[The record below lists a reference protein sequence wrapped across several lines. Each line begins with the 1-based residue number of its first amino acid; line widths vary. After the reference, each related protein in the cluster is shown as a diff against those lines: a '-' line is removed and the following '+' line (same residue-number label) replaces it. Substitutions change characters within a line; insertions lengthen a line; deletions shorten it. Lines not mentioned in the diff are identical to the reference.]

1 MKKFMSVIMLGTVLM
16 SGCAK
21 EVPPPTADATTP
33 NVTAGTEE
41 ITELVPEEGAELT
54 YWALRE
60 DFARDAA
67 QRFEAEYGVP
77 VNVEIVGFEAI
88 QKLGLEGPAGN
99 AADVVWGKHEHASTV
114 YNAGLVLP
122 IDPQIT
128 ARLQD
133 NVLEASL
140 VPLTVDGNLC
150 AVPHYMDSL
159 ALFYN
164 KDLIDTPATTF
175 EQIMSEAPSFNDP
188 DNNKFY
194 YMTVIGGSN
203 LHPYLSAAGFEL
215 FGPDGTDNENPGF
228 DTPEFLEGLKNIRK
242 LGEILP
248 VNGQDIRMSAT
259 SFVQQNFMDGNV
271 AYLVNGPWFLGQLN
285 ESGLNYGITLLP
297 SIDGNPAKPFS
308 SVTGNFI
315 NAFTEYPIA
324 AQLFAEFLTTLESAE
339 KLYTIGGDMPIHKD
353 AGKLPVIAESIAGPV
368 FIEQFENTVPQPAV
382 SRMSYFWSIAESIYL
397 EVFDGTMTPEDAQ
410 AKMISDYEALLA
422 SE

>member
-1 MKKFMSVIMLGTVLM
+1 MKKFMSVVMLGTVLM
-16 SGCAK
+16 SLGGCAK
-21 EVPPPTADATTP
+21 EVPPPTADATAPTVE
-33 NVTAGTEE
+33 NI

-77 VNVEIVGFEAI
+77 VNVEIVGFEAM
-88 QKLGLEGPAGN
+88 QKLTLEGPAGN
-99 AADVVWGKHEHASTV
+99 AADIIWGKHEHASTV
-114 YNAGLVLP
+114 YDAGLVLP
-122 IDPQIT
+122 IDPQIV

-133 NVLEASL
+133 TVLETSIA
-140 VPLTVDGNLC
+140 PLMVDGNLC
-150 AVPHYMDSL
+150 AVPHYMESI
-159 ALFYN
+159 AVFYN
-164 KDLIDTPATTF
+164 KDLVDSPATTF

-188 DNNKFY
+188 NNNKFY
-194 YMTVIGGSN
+194 YMSTIGGYN

-248 VNGQDIRMSAT
+248 VKAEDIKMNAGA
-259 SFVQQNFMDGNV
+259 FVQQNFIDGNI

-285 ESGLNYGITLLP
+285 ESGLNYGITQFP
-297 SIDGNPAKPFS
+297 TINGSPAKPFS
-308 SVTGNFI
+308 AVIGNYV

-339 KLYTIGGDMPIHKD
+339 KLYTTGGDMPIHKD
-353 AGKLPVIAESIAGPV
+353 AGKLPAVAESVAGPV
-368 FIEQFENTVPQPAV
+368 FVEQFKNSVPQPAV
-382 SRMSYFWSIAESIYL
+382 SRMSYFWSISEAIYS
-397 EVFDGTMTPEDAQ
+397 EVFDGNMTPEDAQ
-410 AKMISDYEALLA
+410 AKMIADYEALLA